1 VWIVELVAT
10 DIGLL
15 SLAVLIV
22 LYVMFA
28 RVLPLGA
35 LSMPCMTLLTSMMY
49 FFIMPGMALS
59 GGYFEF
65 LGMYLNSLEGVHAAV
80 LLYALGGA
88 AAWVVRFRSLRLDPA
103 AVRVHE
109 RPMNL
114 TVAWVL
120 AAVAMAGVLVLVA
133 LGRLQFFGA
142 DETQRNNVGEDEG
155 FAFLALSVSMLIPL
169 VLILLLRTRF
179 HIYGLLVLAG
189 VFLVI
194 LTTGFRF
201 RIVILASAVVISYM
215 LVRHI
220 RIRVSYVALGSCL
233 ALIIVNAIGFSRTY
247 GRGIDL
253 SRLEGFTWVSLL
265 HAVGGE
271 IGPVF
276 ALAHIVESPPP
287 DLIYF
292 EPWTVGIAR
301 LVPSFL
307 WPDKPYPNY
316 LLDYGSGF
324 GEIYQRT
331 AGVAAPQQAEFLLQ
345 FGWFGLPLLAFL
357 YFAFACKV
365 VERLQRLGLEARIAG
380 CAMAPAFFGFYM
392 QQRGYF
398 FQLLCEFLFMFGPLF
413 LVYFR
418 TKPPSAGAR
427 ELSAA
432 ISDHPPGLPGRV
444 LTPQYTAVPATDC
457 EVGPR

>member
-1 VWIVELVAT
+1 
-10 DIGLL
+10 
-15 SLAVLIV
+15 
-22 LYVMFA
+22 MFA
-28 RVLPLGA
+28 RALPLGA
-35 LSMPCMTLLTSMMY
+35 LSLPCTTLLTSMMY
-49 FFIMPGMALS
+49 FFIMPGFALS
-59 GGYFEF
+59 GGNFEF
-65 LGMYLNSLEGVHAAV
+65 LGMYLTSLEGVHVAV

-88 AAWVVRFRSLRLDPA
+88 AAWVVWFRYLRINPA
-103 AVRVHE
+103 TVRIYE

-114 TVAWVL
+114 TVAWILV
-120 AAVAMAGVLVLVA
+120 AVAMAGVLVQVA
-133 LGRLQFFGA
+133 LGRLQFFAA
-142 DETQRNNVGEDEG
+142 DEAQRNNVGEDEG
-155 FAFLALSVSMLIPL
+155 FAFLILSVSMLIPL

-201 RIVILASAVVISYM
+201 RIVILASAVIISYM
-215 LVRHI
+215 LVRRI
-220 RIRVSYVALGSCL
+220 RIRVSYVALGTCL
-233 ALIIVNAIGFSRTY
+233 ALIVVNAIGYSRTY

-253 SRLEGFTWVSLL
+253 SRLEGLTWVDLL

-324 GEIYQRT
+324 AEIYQRT
-331 AGVAAPQQAEFLLQ
+331 AGVAAPQHAEFLLQ
-345 FGWFGLPLLAFL
+345 FGWFGLPLLAFV

-365 VERLQRLGLEARIAG
+365 VERLQWLGLEARIAG

-413 LVYFR
+413 LVHFR
-418 TKPPSAGAR
+418 TKLPPAAAR
-427 ELSAA
+427 ESSTAVCN
-432 ISDHPPGLPGRV
+432 HPSGLPSRV
-444 LTPQYTAVPATDC
+444 STLQHNAAPATDG
-457 EVGPR
+457 EVGLQ

>member
-1 VWIVELVAT
+1 VELVAT

-15 SLAVLIV
+15 SLAALFI

-28 RVLPLGA
+28 RALPLGA
-35 LSMPCMTLLTSMMY
+35 LSLPCMTLLTSMMY
-49 FFIMPGMALS
+49 FFIMPAFALS

-65 LGMYLNSLEGVHAAV
+65 LGMYLNSLEGVHVAV

-88 AAWVVRFRSLRLDPA
+88 AAWVVWFRYLRFDPA
-103 AVRVHE
+103 AVRVYE

-114 TVAWVL
+114 TVAWLL
-120 AAVAMAGVLVLVA
+120 AAVATAGVLVLVA
-133 LGRLQFFGA
+133 LGRLQFFAA
-142 DETQRNNVGEDEG
+142 DEAQPNNVGEDEG
-155 FAFLALSVSMLIPL
+155 FAFLTLSISMLIPL
-169 VLILLLRTRF
+169 VLIMLLRTRF
-179 HIYGLLVLAG
+179 HIYGLFVLAG

-201 RIVILASAVVISYM
+201 RIIILASAVVISYM
-215 LVRHI
+215 LVRRI

-233 ALIIVNAIGFSRTY
+233 ALIVVNAIGYSRTY

-253 SRLEGFTWVSLL
+253 SRLDGLTWVDLL
-265 HAVGGE
+265 HAFGGE

-307 WPDKPYPNY
+307 WPDKPYPSY
-316 LLDYGSGF
+316 LIDYVSGF

-331 AGVAAPQQAEFLLQ
+331 AGVAAPQHAEALLQ
-345 FGWFGLPLLAFL
+345 FGWFGLPVLAFL

-365 VERLQRLGLEARIAG
+365 VERLQWLGLEARIAG
-380 CAMAPAFFGFYM
+380 CAMAPAVFGFYM

-398 FQLLCEFLFMFGPLF
+398 FQFLCEFLFMFGPLF
-413 LVYFR
+413 LVHFR
-418 TKPPSAGAR
+418 TKLPAVSAR
-427 ELSAA
+427 EPS
-432 ISDHPPGLPGRV
+432 
-444 LTPQYTAVPATDC
+444 TTAVTTP
-457 EVGPR
+457 

>member
-1 VWIVELVAT
+1 MVAS
-10 DIGLL
+10 DIGVL

-22 LYVMFA
+22 LYVLFA
-28 RVLPLGA
+28 LVLPFGA

-49 FFIMPGMALS
+49 FFIMPGFALS
-59 GGYFEF
+59 GGNFEF
-65 LGMYLNSLEGVHAAV
+65 LGMYLTSLEGVHSAV
-80 LLYALGGA
+80 LLYALGSA
-88 AAWVVRFRSLRLDPA
+88 AAWVVWFRYLRIDPA
-103 AVRVHE
+103 TVRVYE

-114 TVAWVL
+114 TIAWFL

-133 LGRLQFFGA
+133 LGRLQFFA
-142 DETQRNNVGEDEG
+142 TDEAQHDNVGEGDG
-155 FAFLALSVSMLIPL
+155 LAFLTLSVSMLIPL
-169 VLILLLRTRF
+169 ALILLLRTRF
-179 HIYGLLVLAG
+179 HIYGLFVLAG

-201 RIVILASAVVISYM
+201 RIIILASAVIMSYM

-233 ALIIVNAIGFSRTY
+233 ALIVVNAIGYSRTY

-253 SRLEGFTWVSLL
+253 SRLEGFTWVDLL
-265 HAVGGE
+265 HAFGGE

-316 LLDYGSGF
+316 LLNYGSGF
-324 GEIYQRT
+324 ADIYQRT
-331 AGVAAPQQAEFLLQ
+331 AGVAATQHAEFLLQ

-365 VERLQRLGLEARIAG
+365 VERLQWLGPEARIAG

-392 QQRGYF
+392 QNRGYF
-398 FQLLCEFLFMFGPLF
+398 FQFLCEFLFMFGPLF
-413 LVYFR
+413 LVHFR
-418 TKPPSAGAR
+418 TRLPTVSAR
-427 ELSAA
+427 EPSTTVC
-432 ISDHPPGLPGRV
+432 DHTSGLPSRMST
-444 LTPQYTAVPATDC
+444 LRHNAAPATDR
-457 EVGPR
+457 EVKSQ